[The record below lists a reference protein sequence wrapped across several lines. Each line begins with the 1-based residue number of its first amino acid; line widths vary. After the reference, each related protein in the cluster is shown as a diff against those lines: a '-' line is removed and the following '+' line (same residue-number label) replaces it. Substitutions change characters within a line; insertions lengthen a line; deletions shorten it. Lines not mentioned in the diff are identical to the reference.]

1 MINNIKL
8 LILFLLAINLGFSQ
22 NEKSNTAILIEY
34 NRANFGE
41 NWWERSG
48 SYDYKLVENNLLAK
62 AYLKITP
69 NSSYNL
75 VELESG
81 YKSEIMVKND
91 SAWVWLPVIG
101 PSEMIKFKSTKNGSK
116 VREQLFT
123 PLVTSDWDYF
133 KEGTFHI
140 ISSSHQDIAWLD
152 TPEHCRAERINDI
165 MIPALDLMKTDSAY
179 HFGMEQALNLKELI
193 EEHPERKDEIITR
206 YKEGRFTWGATYNQ
220 PYDGM
225 HMGEQLIR
233 EVYLGKKWIKD
244 NFEGSDAKTAF
255 NTDVPGIAL
264 QFPQV
269 LAKSGVEN
277 LFLSRFKEGFYDWT
291 SPDGSSVLAYS
302 PGNYGWAVIF
312 YRFFEEDAIE
322 ALRKIQNRVKIWSD
336 YYRERNLPPHFA
348 IVISNDAS
356 GPNNYG
362 EVVNEWN
369 KIVKHTGIKIPTIKH
384 STVSS
389 FLAEVN
395 KPVAKFDELN
405 GDRPNIWSYI
415 HGPGH
420 HKAVT
425 ASRKAGRMLPSAE
438 IFSTIDALVNDS
450 FDNYPAKDLSK
461 AFEESIYPDHGW
473 GGKNGHIT
481 DSIFRSKLEFAA
493 NESDRIIEISLKS
506 ISNEIKTNKSRAVFV
521 FNDLSWERNGI
532 ASVLIKNPDNYY
544 VIDKDGKVTPSQIV
558 TENNEKIIQFV
569 ANKIPSL
576 GYSTF
581 YLVKG
586 RKDIKVTKK
595 ITPNSL
601 TNDFYKMELGNGGIR
616 SLFDNTLN
624 KEIIRTTKFS
634 GGDVLT
640 LEYTG
645 NGAGEFNQMTKPQ
658 MRGVFDPNGNSRNEG
673 YDVTS
678 SHISQWRITNDGN
691 VFTEY
696 ENKNQFKHTQIIQ
709 KIKVF
714 HHEKK
719 IDFLIDMINW
729 DGTHNREFRFAL
741 PINMDNAKIKYEVPL
756 AIAEVG
762 KTEMKEAPKGWSWGG
777 TYDSKPVTIHPREV
791 LNYISSE
798 TQEFALT
805 MATDV
810 AVADWIDPTREA
822 VDYPVLQGLLL
833 ASHKSC
839 HGEGNWYHQTGN
851 HHFKFSIKSHK
862 PSLKTSYQFGISSNH
877 PFRTVLKVNTNKKGK
892 LPTDMSFFNVS
903 NNMVRISTI
912 KKSEDDNNVI
922 MRLVEMGGEDKL
934 TKVKLST
941 PFSELIKT
949 NLIEEKE
956 YLMNQSG
963 ENIKLNI
970 GKFAIDTY
978 KIVFD
983 K

>member
-1 MINNIKL
+1 MKNSIYVV
-8 LILFLLAINLGFSQ
+8 LFLIAANFGFSQ
-22 NEKSNTAILIEY
+22 NEKSNSVILI
-34 NRANFGE
+34 
-41 NWWERSG
+41 
-48 SYDYKLVENNLLAK
+48 DYGKRFHYEQVENNLLVK
-62 AYLKITP
+62 AYLHIKS
-69 NSSYNL
+69 NSNYNM

-81 YKSEIMVKND
+81 YKSEINYTND
-91 SAWVWLPVIG
+91 SAWVWLPAFG
-101 PSEMIKFKSTKNGSK
+101 PSEMIKIKSSKNRSI
-116 VREQLFT
+116 VHEQLFT
-123 PLVTSDWDYF
+123 PLVTSDWGYF

-140 ISSSHQDIAWLD
+140 ISSSHQDIGWMD
-152 TPEHCRAERINDI
+152 TPEHCKAERINDI
-165 MIPALDLMKTDSAY
+165 IIPALNLMKKDSAY
-179 HFGMEQALNLKELI
+179 HFGMEQALNLKEFI
-193 EEHPERKDEIITR
+193 EEHPKRKDEVITR
-206 YKEGRFTWGATYNQ
+206 FKEGRFTWGATYNQ

-225 HMGEQLIR
+225 QMGEQLIR
-233 EVYLGKKWIKD
+233 EIYFGKKWIKD
-244 NFEGSDAKTAF
+244 NFKGGDAKTAF
-255 NTDVPGIAL
+255 NTDVPGISL
-264 QFPQV
+264 QFPQI
-269 LAKSGVEN
+269 LAKSGVET
-277 LFLSRFKEGFYDWT
+277 LFVSRMKEGFYDWT
-291 SPDGSSVLAYS
+291 SPDGSSILTYT

-312 YRFFEEDAIE
+312 YRFFEEDA
-322 ALRKIQNRVKIWSD
+322 LQSMLLIQNRVKMWSD

-362 EVVNEWN
+362 KIVHEWN
-369 KIVKHTGIKIPTIKH
+369 KIVKNTGIKIPTIKH
-384 STVSS
+384 STVTS
-389 FLAEVN
+389 FMGEIN
-395 KPVAKFDELN
+395 KPDAKFDKLE

-450 FDNYPAKDLSK
+450 FVNYPAKELSM

-493 NESDRIIEISLKS
+493 NESDRIIEKTLNS
-506 ISNEIKTNKSRAVFV
+506 ISNKVKTYSPNAIIVY
-521 FNDLSWERNGI
+521 NDLSWERNDI
-532 ASVLIKNPDNYY
+532 ASVKIANPDRYY
-544 VIDKDGKVTPSQIV
+544 VVNKEGVVVPSQVI
-558 TENNEKIIQFV
+558 TEKDKKTLQFV
-569 ANKIPSL
+569 AENIPSL

-586 RKDIKVTKK
+586 RKDVKVNKK

-601 TNDFYKMELGNGGIR
+601 TNDFYKMELGNGGIT
-616 SLFDNTLN
+616 SLFDYTLD
-624 KEIIRTTKFS
+624 KEVIRTTKFS

-645 NGAGEFNQMTKPQ
+645 NGAGEFTQMTKPQ

-673 YDVTS
+673 YDITS

-696 ENKNQFKHTQIIQ
+696 ENKTQFKHTQIIQ

-741 PINMDNAKIKYEVPL
+741 PINMDNAKIKYEVPF

-798 TQEFALT
+798 TEEFALT

-862 PSLKTSYQFGISSNH
+862 PNDKTSYQFGTSSNH
-877 PFRTVLKVNTNKKGK
+877 PFRAVLKQRANKKGQ
-892 LPTDMSFFNVS
+892 LPLDMSFFS
-903 NNMVRISTI
+903 TSDAMVRISTI
-912 KKSEDDNNVI
+912 KKSEDDDHVI
-922 MRLVEMGGEDKL
+922 MRLVEMEGKDKQ
-934 TKVKLST
+934 TSVNLSR

-949 NLIEEKE
+949 NLIEEE
-956 YLMNQSG
+956 EENMNQLG
-963 ENIKLNI
+963 ENIKVNI
-970 GKFAIDTY
+970 GNNAIEAY
-978 KIVFD
+978 KIIFN

>member
-1 MINNIKL
+1 MKNSIYV
-8 LILFLLAINLGFSQ
+8 ILFLLVANYGFSQ
-22 NEKSNTAILIEY
+22 NENSDTAILIDY
-34 NRANFGE
+34 KRANFGE
-41 NWWERSG
+41 NWWEKSG
-48 SYDYKLVENNLLAK
+48 SYDYKLVENNVLAK
-62 AYLKITP
+62 AYLNIKP
-69 NSSYNL
+69 SSIFNQI
-75 VELESG
+75 ELESG
-81 YKSEIMVKND
+81 YKSEINIKKD

-101 PSEMIKFKSTKNGSK
+101 PSEMIKFKSSRNKSK
-116 VREQLFT
+116 VHEQLFT

-140 ISSSHQDIAWLD
+140 ISSSHQDIAWMD

-193 EEHPERKDEIITR
+193 EDHPERKDEVITR

-233 EVYLGKKWIKD
+233 EMYFGKKWIKD
-244 NFEGSDAKTAF
+244 NFEGADANTAF

-264 QFPQV
+264 QFPQI

-277 LFLSRFKEGFYDWT
+277 LFLSRLKEGFYDWS

-322 ALRKIQNRVKIWSD
+322 AMRKIQNRVKIWSD
-336 YYRERNLPPHFA
+336 YYKERNLPAHFA

-369 KIVKHTGIKIPTIKH
+369 KIVKHTGIKMPTIKH
-384 STVSS
+384 STVTS

-395 KPVAKFDELN
+395 KPGAIFDEFN

-438 IFSTIDALVNDS
+438 IFSTIEALVNNS
-450 FDNYPAKDLSK
+450 FVNYPAKELST

-493 NESDRIIEISLKS
+493 KESDRIIEKKLNS
-506 ISNEIKTNKSRAVFV
+506 ISNKVKTFSPNAIIVY
-521 FNDLSWERNGI
+521 NDLSWERDDI
-532 ASVLIKNPDNYY
+532 ASVKIPNPDRYY
-544 VIDKDGKVTPSQIV
+544 VVNKEGVIVPSQVI
-558 TENNEKIIQFV
+558 NEKDKKTLQFV
-569 ANKIPSL
+569 AKNIPSL
-576 GYSTF
+576 GYSSF

-586 RKDIKVTKK
+586 RKAVKVNKK

-601 TNDFYKMELGNGGIR
+601 TNDYYKMELGNGGIT
-616 SLFDNTLN
+616 SLFDYTLN
-624 KEIIRTTKFS
+624 KEVIRTTKFS

-673 YDVTS
+673 YDITS

-696 ENKNQFKHTQIIQ
+696 ENKTQFKHTQIIQ

-719 IDFLIDMINW
+719 IDFHIDMINW

-805 MATDV
+805 LATDV

-839 HGEGNWYHQTGN
+839 HGEGNWYHQTGD

-862 PSLKTSYQFGISSNH
+862 PNDKTSYQFGTSSNH
-877 PFRTVLKVNTNKKGK
+877 PFRAVLKQRANKKGQ
-892 LPTDMSFFNVS
+892 LPLEMSFFNTS
-903 NNMVRISTI
+903 DDMVRISTI
-912 KKSEDDNNVI
+912 KKSEDDDNVI
-922 MRLVEMGGEDKL
+922 IRLVEMEGINKK
-934 TKVKLST
+934 TSVNLSR
-941 PFSELIKT
+941 PFYELIKT
-949 NLIEEKE
+949 NLIEKEEKN
-956 YLMNQSG
+956 MNQSG
-963 ENIKLNI
+963 DNIKVNI
-970 GKFAIDTY
+970 GNNAIETY
-978 KIVFD
+978 KITFN

>member
-1 MINNIKL
+1 MKNSIYV
-8 LILFLLAINLGFSQ
+8 ILFLLVANFLFSQ
-22 NEKSNTAILIEY
+22 NENIDTAILIEY
-34 NRANFGE
+34 KRANFGE
-41 NWWERSG
+41 NWWEKSG
-48 SYDYKLVENNLLAK
+48 PYDYKLVEDNVLAK
-62 AYLKITP
+62 AYLNIKP
-69 NSSYNL
+69 SSIFNQI
-75 VELESG
+75 ELESG
-81 YKSEIMVKND
+81 YKSEINIKKD

-101 PSEMIKFKSTKNGSK
+101 PTEMIKFKSSKNKSK
-116 VREQLFT
+116 VHEQLFT

-140 ISSSHQDIAWLD
+140 ISSSHQDIAWMD

-193 EEHPERKDEIITR
+193 EEHPERKDEVISR

-233 EVYLGKKWIKD
+233 EVYFGKKWIKD
-244 NFEGSDAKTAF
+244 NFEGADANTAF

-264 QFPQV
+264 QFPQI

-277 LFLSRFKEGFYDWT
+277 LFLSRLKEGFYDWS

-322 ALRKIQNRVKIWSD
+322 AMRKIQNRVKIWSD
-336 YYRERNLPPHFA
+336 YYKERNLPAHFA

-362 EVVNEWN
+362 KVVDEWN
-369 KIVKHTGIKIPTIKH
+369 KIVKHTGIKMPTIKH
-384 STVSS
+384 STVTS

-395 KPVAKFDELN
+395 KPGAIFDEFN

-438 IFSTIDALVNDS
+438 IFSTIEALVNNS
-450 FDNYPAKDLSK
+450 FVNYPAKELST

-493 NESDRIIEISLKS
+493 KESDRIIDKKLNS
-506 ISNEIKTNKSRAVFV
+506 ISNKVTTFGSNAIIVY
-521 FNDLSWERNGI
+521 NDLSWERDNI
-532 ASVLIKNPDNYY
+532 ASIKIDNPERYY
-544 VIDKDGKVTPSQIV
+544 VVNKDGTVVPSQVI
-558 TENNEKIIQFV
+558 NEKDKKTLQFV
-569 ANKIPSL
+569 AKNIPSL

-586 RKDIKVTKK
+586 RKDLKVNKK

-601 TNDFYKMELGNGGIR
+601 TNDYYKMELGNGGIK
-616 SLFDNTLN
+616 SLFDYTLN
-624 KEIIRTTKFS
+624 KEVIRTTKFS

-645 NGAGEFNQMTKPQ
+645 TGAGEFNQMTKPQ

-673 YDVTS
+673 YDITS

-696 ENKNQFKHTQIIQ
+696 ENKTQFKHTQIIQ

-729 DGTHNREFRFAL
+729 DGTHNREFRFAI
-741 PINMDNAKIKYEVPL
+741 PVNMDNAKIKYEVPL

-805 MATDV
+805 LAIDV

-851 HHFKFSIKSHK
+851 HHFKFSMKSHK
-862 PSLKTSYQFGISSNH
+862 PNDKTSYKFGTSSNH
-877 PFRTVLKVNTNKKGK
+877 PFRAVLKQRANKKGQ
-892 LPTDMSFFNVS
+892 LPSEMSFFNTS
-903 NNMVRISTI
+903 DDMVRISTI
-912 KKSEDDNNVI
+912 KKSEDDDHVI
-922 MRLVEMGGEDKL
+922 MRLVEMEGTNKQ
-934 TKVKLST
+934 TSVNLSKS
-941 PFSELIKT
+941 FSELIKT
-949 NLIEEKE
+949 NLIEEEKE
-956 YLMNQSG
+956 NMNQSG
-963 ENIKLNI
+963 KNIRVNI
-970 GKFAIDTY
+970 GNNSIETY
-978 KIVFD
+978 KITFN

>member
-1 MINNIKL
+1 MKNSVYV
-8 LILFLLAINLGFSQ
+8 ILFLLVANFLFSQ
-22 NEKSNTAILIEY
+22 NENSDATILIDY
-34 NRANFGE
+34 KGANFGE
-41 NWWERSG
+41 NWREKSG
-48 SYDYKLVENNLLAK
+48 PYDYRLVEDNVLAK
-62 AYLKITP
+62 AYLNIKP
-69 NSSYNL
+69 SSIFNQI
-75 VELESG
+75 ELESG
-81 YKSEIMVKND
+81 YKSEINIKKD

-101 PSEMIKFKSTKNGSK
+101 PSEMIKFKSSKNKSK
-116 VREQLFT
+116 VHEQLFT

-140 ISSSHQDIAWLD
+140 ISSSHQDIAWMD

-165 MIPALDLMKTDSAY
+165 IIPALDLMKTDGAY

-193 EEHPERKDEIITR
+193 EEHPERKDEVITR

-220 PYDGM
+220 PYEGM

-233 EVYLGKKWIKD
+233 EVYFGKKWIKD
-244 NFEGSDAKTAF
+244 NFEGADANTAF
-255 NTDVPGIAL
+255 NTDVPGRAL
-264 QFPQV
+264 QFPQI

-277 LFLSRFKEGFYDWT
+277 LFLSRLKEGFYDWT

-322 ALRKIQNRVKIWSD
+322 AMRKIQNRVKIWSD
-336 YYRERNLPPHFA
+336 YYKERNLPAHFA

-362 EVVNEWN
+362 EIVSEWN
-369 KIVKHTGIKIPTIKH
+369 KIVNHTAIEMPTIKH
-384 STVSS
+384 STVTS

-395 KPVAKFDELN
+395 KPGAIFDQFN

-438 IFSTIDALVNDS
+438 IFSTIEALVNNS
-450 FDNYPAKDLSK
+450 FVNYPAKELSK

-493 NESDRIIEISLKS
+493 KESDRIIEKKLNS
-506 ISNEIKTNKSRAVFV
+506 ISNKVKTFSPNAVIV
-521 FNDLSWERNGI
+521 YNDLSWKRDDI
-532 ASVLIKNPDNYY
+532 ASVNIANPDRYY
-544 VIDKDGKVTPSQIV
+544 VVNKEGVVVPSQVI
-558 TENNEKIIQFV
+558 NEKDKKTLQFV
-569 ANKIPSL
+569 AKNIPSL

-586 RKDIKVTKK
+586 RKNIKVNKK

-601 TNDFYKMELGNGGIR
+601 TNDYYKMELGNGGIT
-616 SLFDNTLN
+616 SLFDFTLN
-624 KEIIRTTKFS
+624 KEVIRTTKFS

-645 NGAGEFNQMTKPQ
+645 NGAGEFTQMTRPQ

-673 YDVTS
+673 YDITS

-696 ENKNQFKHTQIIQ
+696 ENKTQFKHTHIIQ

-719 IDFLIDMINW
+719 IDFLVDMINW
-729 DGTHNREFRFAL
+729 DGTHNREFRFAI

-762 KTEMKEAPKGWSWGG
+762 KTEMKEAPKGWAWGG

-805 MATDV
+805 LATDV

-862 PSLKTSYQFGISSNH
+862 PSDKTSYQFGTSSNH
-877 PFRTVLKVNTNKKGK
+877 PFRAVLKQPANKKGD
-892 LPTDMSFFNVS
+892 LPLEMSFFNTS
-903 NNMVRISTI
+903 DDMVRISTI
-912 KKSEDDNNVI
+912 KKSEDDDHVI
-922 MRLVEMGGEDKL
+922 MRLVEMEGINKQ
-934 TKVKLST
+934 TSVNLSKS
-941 PFSELIKT
+941 FSELIKT
-949 NLIEEKE
+949 NLIEEE
-956 YLMNQSG
+956 QENMNQSG
-963 ENIKLNI
+963 ENIRVNI
-970 GKFAIDTY
+970 GNNAIETY
-978 KIVFD
+978 KLTFN
-983 K
+983 

>member
-1 MINNIKL
+1 MKNIIYV
-8 LILFLLAINLGFSQ
+8 ILVLVVANYGFSQ
-22 NEKSNTAILIEY
+22 NDNSDTAILIDY
-34 NRANFGE
+34 KRANFGE
-41 NWWERSG
+41 NWWEKSG
-48 SYDYKLVENNLLAK
+48 AYDYKLVENNVLAK
-62 AYLKITP
+62 AYLNIKP
-69 NSSYNL
+69 SSIFNQI
-75 VELESG
+75 ELESG
-81 YKSEIMVKND
+81 YESEINIMKD

-101 PSEMIKFKSTKNGSK
+101 PSEMIKFKSSKNRSK
-116 VREQLFT
+116 VHEQLFT

-140 ISSSHQDIAWLD
+140 ISSSHQDIAWMD

-193 EEHPERKDEIITR
+193 EEHPERKDEVITR

-233 EVYLGKKWIKD
+233 EVYFGKKWIKD
-244 NFEGSDAKTAF
+244 NFEGADANTAF

-264 QFPQV
+264 QFPQI

-277 LFLSRFKEGFYDWT
+277 LFLSRLKEGFYDWS

-322 ALRKIQNRVKIWSD
+322 AMRKIQNRVKIWSD
-336 YYRERNLPPHFA
+336 YYKDRNLPAHFA

-362 EVVNEWN
+362 EVVDEWN
-369 KIVKHTGIKIPTIKH
+369 KIVKHTGIKMPTIKH
-384 STVSS
+384 STVTS

-395 KPVAKFDELN
+395 KPGAKFDEFN

-420 HKAVT
+420 HKAIT

-438 IFSTIDALVNDS
+438 IFSTIDALVNNS
-450 FDNYPAKDLSK
+450 FVNYPAKELST

-493 NESDRIIEISLKS
+493 KESDRIIEKKLNS
-506 ISNEIKTNKSRAVFV
+506 ISNKVKTLGSNAIIVY
-521 FNDLSWERNGI
+521 NDLSWKRDDI
-532 ASVLIKNPDNYY
+532 ASVKIANPDRYY
-544 VIDKDGKVTPSQIV
+544 VVNKEGTVVPSQVINQKNKK
-558 TENNEKIIQFV
+558 TLQFV
-569 ANKIPSL
+569 AKNIPSL

-586 RKDIKVTKK
+586 KKDVKVNKK

-601 TNDFYKMELGNGGIR
+601 TNDYYKMELGNGGIK
-616 SLFDNTLN
+616 SLFDYTLN
-624 KEIIRTTKFS
+624 KEVIRTTKFS

-645 NGAGEFNQMTKPQ
+645 TGAGEFNQMTKPQ

-673 YDVTS
+673 YDITS

-696 ENKNQFKHTQIIQ
+696 ENKTQFKHTQIIQ

-798 TQEFALT
+798 TEEFALT
-805 MATDV
+805 LATDV

-851 HHFKFSIKSHK
+851 HHFKFSMKSHK
-862 PSLKTSYQFGISSNH
+862 PSNKTSYQFGTSSNH
-877 PFRTVLKVNTNKKGK
+877 PFRAVLKQRANKKGQ
-892 LPTDMSFFNVS
+892 LPLEMSFFNIS
-903 NNMVRISTI
+903 DDMVRISTI
-912 KKSEDDNNVI
+912 KKSENDNHVI
-922 MRLVEMGGEDKL
+922 LRLVEMEGINKQTSL
-934 TKVKLST
+934 NLSK

-949 NLIEEKE
+949 NLIEEE
-956 YLMNQSG
+956 EENMNQSG
-963 ENIKLNI
+963 ENIKVNI
-970 GKFAIDTY
+970 GNNAIETY
-978 KIVFD
+978 KITFN

>member
-1 MINNIKL
+1 MKNSIYV
-8 LILFLLAINLGFSQ
+8 ILFLIVVNFLFSQ
-22 NEKSNTAILIEY
+22 NGNSDATILIDYKRE
-34 NRANFGE
+34 NFGE
-41 NWWERSG
+41 NWWEKSG
-48 SYDYKLVENNLLAK
+48 SYDYKLVEDNVLAK
-62 AYLKITP
+62 AYLNIKP
-69 NSSYNL
+69 SSSFNQI
-75 VELESG
+75 ELESG
-81 YKSEIMVKND
+81 YKSEINIKKD

-101 PSEMIKFKSTKNGSK
+101 PSEMIKFKSSKNKSK
-116 VREQLFT
+116 VHEQLFT

-140 ISSSHQDIAWLD
+140 ISSSHQDIAWMD

-165 MIPALDLMKTDSAY
+165 MIPALDLMKTDGAY

-193 EEHPERKDEIITR
+193 EEHPERKDEVITR

-233 EVYLGKKWIKD
+233 EVYFGKKWIKD
-244 NFEGSDAKTAF
+244 NFEGADANTAF

-264 QFPQV
+264 QFPQI

-277 LFLSRFKEGFYDWT
+277 LFLSRLKEGFYDWT
-291 SPDGSSVLAYS
+291 SPDGSSILAYS

-322 ALRKIQNRVKIWSD
+322 AMRKIQNRVKIWSD
-336 YYRERNLPPHFA
+336 YYRERNLPAHFA

-362 EVVNEWN
+362 EIVSEWN
-369 KIVKHTGIKIPTIKH
+369 KIVNHTAIKMPTIKH
-384 STVSS
+384 STVTS

-395 KPVAKFDELN
+395 KPGVIFDQFN

-438 IFSTIDALVNDS
+438 IFSTIEALVNNS
-450 FDNYPAKDLSK
+450 FVNYPAKELSK

-493 NESDRIIEISLKS
+493 KESDRIIEKKLNS
-506 ISNEIKTNKSRAVFV
+506 ISNKVKTFRPNAVIV
-521 FNDLSWERNGI
+521 YNDLSWERDDI
-532 ASVLIKNPDNYY
+532 ASINITNPDRYY
-544 VIDKDGKVTPSQIV
+544 VVNKEGVVVPSQVI
-558 TENNEKIIQFV
+558 NEKDKKTLQFV
-569 ANKIPSL
+569 AKNIPSL

-586 RKDIKVTKK
+586 RKNLKVNKK

-601 TNDFYKMELGNGGIR
+601 TNDYYKMELGNGGIT
-616 SLFDNTLN
+616 SLFDFTLN
-624 KEIIRTTKFS
+624 KEVIRTTKFS

-645 NGAGEFNQMTKPQ
+645 NGAGEFTQMTRPQ

-673 YDVTS
+673 YDITS
-678 SHISQWRITNDGN
+678 SHISQWRINNDGN

-696 ENKNQFKHTQIIQ
+696 ENKTQFKHTQIIQ
-709 KIKVF
+709 KIKVY

-719 IDFLIDMINW
+719 IDFLVDMINW
-729 DGTHNREFRFAL
+729 DGTQNREFRFAL

-777 TYDSKPVTIHPREV
+777 TYDSKPETIHPREV

-805 MATDV
+805 LATDV

-862 PSLKTSYQFGISSNH
+862 PSDKASYQFGTSSNH
-877 PFRTVLKVNTNKKGK
+877 PFRAVLKQPANKKGD
-892 LPTDMSFFNVS
+892 LPSEMSFFNTS
-903 NNMVRISTI
+903 DDMVRISTI
-912 KKSEDDNNVI
+912 KKSEDDDHVI
-922 MRLVEMGGEDKL
+922 MRLVEMEGINKQ
-934 TKVKLST
+934 TSVNLSKS
-941 PFSELIKT
+941 FSELIKT
-949 NLIEEKE
+949 NLIEEE
-956 YLMNQSG
+956 QENMNQSG
-963 ENIKLNI
+963 ENIRVNI
-970 GKFAIDTY
+970 GNNAIETY
-978 KIVFD
+978 KLTF